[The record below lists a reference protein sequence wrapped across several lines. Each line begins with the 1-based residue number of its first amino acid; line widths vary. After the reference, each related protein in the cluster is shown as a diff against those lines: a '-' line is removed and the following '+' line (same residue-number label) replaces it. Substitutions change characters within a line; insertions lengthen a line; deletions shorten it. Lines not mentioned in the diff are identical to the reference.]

1 VEARLQVRHLT
12 HAVLLTTLNPQPALV
27 LLQPPGG
34 APVVKGVG
42 DGTITE
48 PGRYVLICSVQLNVT
63 PEQYL
68 NHLATHPG
76 EAPEIPGGG
85 APHYS
90 KRAPTTIG
98 SGVSGI
104 NLARIAGGVQARNCA
119 CHR

>member
-1 VEARLQVRHLT
+1 VEDRLRVRHLT
-12 HAVLLTTLNPQPALV
+12 HAVLLTTLNPRPAFV

-68 NHLATHPG
+68 NYLARHPG

-90 KRAPTTIG
+90 KGMYAEFT
-98 SGVSGI
+98 VK
-104 NLARIAGGVQARNCA
+104 
-119 CHR
+119 